1 MKIKPLQL
9 HYLTIK
15 NFKSIFTSSIAAQ
28 TIKRTSFPRLLSSV
42 PMAEPELKP
51 KPDSKPDSESELKPD
66 SESEPKP
73 DVDPPNNVRFD
84 MNDGKRIFMCRL
96 CRNHLATWENCSH
109 YISGGKQPGYLCY
122 PVVNVKTDHVS
133 SVWFLYKFP
142 VVNVRCNRCD
152 THLGEKFF
160 ALSSPYFEQMHGSI
174 LLHPDRILLWDGT
187 KEYHPPWEN

>member
-15 NFKSIFTSSIAAQ
+15 NFISIFTSSIAAQ

-51 KPDSKPDSESELKPD
+51 KPDSKPDSESEPKPD

-109 YISGGKQPGYLCY
+109 Y
-122 PVVNVKTDHVS
+122 V
-133 SVWFLYKFP
+133 
-142 VVNVRCNRCD
+142 
-152 THLGEKFF
+152 
-160 ALSSPYFEQMHGSI
+160 
-174 LLHPDRILLWDGT
+174 
-187 KEYHPPWEN
+187 